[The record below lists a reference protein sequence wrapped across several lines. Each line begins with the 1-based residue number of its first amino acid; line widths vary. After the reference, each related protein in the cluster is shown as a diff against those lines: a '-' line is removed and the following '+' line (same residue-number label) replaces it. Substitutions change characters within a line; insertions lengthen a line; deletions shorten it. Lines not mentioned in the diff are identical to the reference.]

1 VVEGGVDHAVGPGG
15 AVAQAVE
22 VGEVAPE
29 RLDPGLGE
37 PPGAGVGPGEA
48 EDLVPGRLKLRYQ
61 GRADEAGGAGEED
74 AHGSRPLTWKSPS
87 VGARSI
93 LLKS

>member
-1 VVEGGVDHAVGPGG
+1 
-15 AVAQAVE
+15 
-22 VGEVAPE
+22 
-29 RLDPGLGE
+29 
-37 PPGAGVGPGEA
+37 
-48 EDLVPGRLKLRYQ
+48 VPGRLKLRYQ